1 MRRDPTE
8 HDRAALG
15 SLDTAYVDGV
25 AELSPDERRAIE
37 ARLAA
42 DPAVRAE
49 HAAVRR
55 LLARMRAV
63 PPEGSEPD
71 WSALERSI
79 REAVGDELP
88 RPWWRRWT
96 WMAPL
101 ATAVAAAVVLLV
113 VWGRP
118 APSPVRR
125 GLPVLERP
133 APAAEL
139 TDDDSIA
146 LWLDG
151 AEVDVDPIAAEA
163 LVEPADSDDDVTDVG
178 LLPATDLAWVDNLDD
193 EALDRAEHWL
203 AGKKKG

>member
-1 MRRDPTE
+1 M
-8 HDRAALG
+8 
-15 SLDTAYVDGV
+15 
-25 AELSPDERRAIE
+25 
-37 ARLAA
+37 
-42 DPAVRAE
+42 
-49 HAAVRR
+49 
-55 LLARMRAV
+55 
-63 PPEGSEPD
+63 
-71 WSALERSI
+71 
-79 REAVGDELP
+79 P

-96 WMAPL
+96 WIAPL